1 MESDERFYE
10 AVVREIETQGPRKGL
25 WAKAYAEAGGN
36 ESGARAVYIRLRA
49 TQLMEEQRHEAAE
62 AERQRRQAERQ
73 RRKEPP
79 AFAPRDPR
87 FLEPEPM
94 TAMNKRFVVAFAL
107 VFLVVMAGLVIYFAS
122 SVK

>member
-1 MESDERFYE
+1 VDSDERFYE

-36 ESGARAVYIRLRA
+36 ESGARAIYIRLRA
-49 TQLMEEQRHEAAE
+49 GQLMDEQRQELAE
-62 AERQRRQAERQ
+62 AERARRQSERL
-73 RRKEPP
+73 RRKETQS
-79 AFAPRDPR
+79 FAPRDPR
-87 FLEPEPM
+87 FFEADP
-94 TAMNKRFVVAFAL
+94 TAPINKRVVVAFAV